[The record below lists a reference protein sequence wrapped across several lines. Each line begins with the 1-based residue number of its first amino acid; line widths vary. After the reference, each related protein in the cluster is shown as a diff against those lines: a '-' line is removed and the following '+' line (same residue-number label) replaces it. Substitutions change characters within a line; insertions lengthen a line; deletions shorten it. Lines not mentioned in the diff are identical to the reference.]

1 MKKLHLAFAGL
12 VFAIGFSACSGNDS
26 GSTTTTT
33 TTDHTATTT
42 DSSTTGAGSAGTTAT
57 TTTPATPLNKADST
71 FVMKA
76 AMGGMMEVEAGNI
89 AQQNAQSDRVK
100 AFGSMMV
107 KDHSAANQELMTFAS
122 GRGITIPTELPADMK
137 KHLDGMRNMKGKA
150 FDNHYIS
157 MMLSDHKK
165 DVGEFEKQSNS
176 ANDAELKSWAAKT
189 LPVLKTHLD
198 SVQALSKAKM

>member
-1 MKKLHLAFAGL
+1 MKKLHLAFAGFVL
-12 VFAIGFSACSGNDS
+12 ALGFSACSGNDS

-33 TTDHTATTT
+33 TDHTATTT
-42 DSSTTGAGSAGTTAT
+42 DSVTTGAGTAAPTTTT

-71 FVMKA
+71 FVLKA

-89 AQQNAQSDRVK
+89 AQQNAQSNRVK

-122 GRGITIPTELPADMK
+122 GRGITLPTELPADMK
-137 KHLDGMRNMKGKA
+137 KHLDGMRNMKGKQ

-157 MMLSDHKK
+157 MMLADHKK
-165 DVGEFEKQSNS
+165 DVNEFEKQSNN

-198 SVQALSKAKM
+198 SVQALSKAKL

>member
-33 TTDHTATTT
+33 TTDNTTTTT
-42 DSSTTGAGSAGTTAT
+42 DSSTTGAGSATTTTTAT
-57 TTTPATPLNKADST
+57 PQTPLNKADST
-71 FVMKA
+71 FVMEA

-89 AQQNAQSDRVK
+89 AQQNGQSDRVK

-107 KDHSAANQELMTFAS
+107 KDHSAANQELMSLAS
-122 GRGITIPTELPADMK
+122 SRGITLPTELPAGMK
-137 KHLDGMRNMKGKA
+137 KHLDGMRNMKGKQ
-150 FDNHYIS
+150 FDNHYVS

-198 SVQALSKAKM
+198 SIQAINKAKM